1 MTQVKFKGQ
10 LKKVDCQS
18 PTTKLTIEVD
28 TETTKLDE
36 IKPLLDIGVDI
47 TLANNQSTFAEHG
60 GGE

>member
-28 TETTKLDE
+28 TEITKLDE
-36 IKPLLDIGVDI
+36 VKLLLNQDVDI
-47 TLANNQSTFAEHG
+47 AITDNQTTRQP
-60 GGE
+60 

>member
-1 MTQVKFKGQ
+1 MPEISFKGQ

-36 IKPLLDIGVDI
+36 IKLLLDIGIDI
-47 TLANNQSTFAEHG
+47 ILADNQSTLAEHG
-60 GGE
+60 GE

>member
-36 IKPLLDIGVDI
+36 IKLLLDRGVDI
-47 TLANNQSTFAEHG
+47 AITDNQTTLTKQ

>member
-28 TETTKLDE
+28 TQTTKLDE
-36 IKPLLDIGVDI
+36 IKLLLDIGVDI
-47 TLANNQSTFAEHG
+47 TIADNQTTLAEHG